1 MAGKDLS
8 REELD
13 ERVAILKRLRQ
24 LLDQQRT
31 KFREYLTVLEKQ
43 ETVITSDNIDAM
55 VRHTEVEQNIV
66 AEIHTIQKV
75 IDPLEMLYRDAH
87 PGVPDTEIPRL
98 KTDLEH
104 LKSDVLAQNE
114 KNREL
119 LKKHMVFLREKV
131 TSIKNPYLKRN
142 SIYASDSHTATRID
156 INQ

>member
-87 PGVPDTEIPRL
+87 PGVPDAEIPRL

>member
-24 LLDQQRT
+24 LLDQQRS

-87 PGVPDTEIPRL
+87 PGVPDAEIPRL

>member
-24 LLDQQRT
+24 LLDQQRS
-31 KFREYLTVLEKQ
+31 KFREYLAVLEKQ

-87 PGVPDTEIPRL
+87 PGVPDAEIPRL